1 MKERQKTQTIHNKY
15 KSQSSVTNQQ
25 GLIVGTNVPKDIREE
40 LKELKLLYKELVEK
54 LIPIEEPTKAEK
66 KAIEEEDETANE
78 KELMTAL
85 D

>member
-1 MKERQKTQTIHNKY
+1 
-15 KSQSSVTNQQ
+15 
-25 GLIVGTNVPKDIREE
+25 VGTNVLKDIREE

>member
-1 MKERQKTQTIHNKY
+1 VSTKVLE
-15 KSQSSVTNQQ
+15 
-25 GLIVGTNVPKDIREE
+25 DIREE

-54 LIPIEEPTKAEK
+54 LIPIEEPTKEEK

-78 KELMTAL
+78 KEIMTAL

>member
-1 MKERQKTQTIHNKY
+1 MSTKVLE
-15 KSQSSVTNQQ
+15 
-25 GLIVGTNVPKDIREE
+25 DIREE
-40 LKELKLLYKELVEK
+40 LKELKLLYKVLVEK
-54 LIPIEEPTKAEK
+54 LIPIEEPTKEEK

>member
-1 MKERQKTQTIHNKY
+1 VSTKVLE
-15 KSQSSVTNQQ
+15 
-25 GLIVGTNVPKDIREE
+25 DIREE

-54 LIPIEEPTKAEK
+54 LIPIEEPTKEEK

>member
-1 MKERQKTQTIHNKY
+1 MSTKVLE
-15 KSQSSVTNQQ
+15 
-25 GLIVGTNVPKDIREE
+25 DIREE

-54 LIPIEEPTKAEK
+54 LIPIEEPTKEEK